1 MYRIPMIQP
10 KDPKKF
16 NKKEEP
22 SEDALIPLR
31 RGNKMTIGG
40 RGKEGPG

>member
-1 MYRIPMIQP
+1 MIQP